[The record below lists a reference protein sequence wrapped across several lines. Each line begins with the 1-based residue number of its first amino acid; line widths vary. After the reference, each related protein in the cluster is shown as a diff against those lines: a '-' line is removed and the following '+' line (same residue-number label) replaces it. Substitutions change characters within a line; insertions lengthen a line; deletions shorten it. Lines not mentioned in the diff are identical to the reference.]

1 MRAHIISKITA
12 ALFCAALGLG
22 APALAAPQTAASK
35 TTATPATTKKVTA
48 KARVV
53 RKRKPQQK
61 VQNVPTPARIS
72 EIQSALAAQGTY
84 KAQPNG
90 KWDSATIQAMKDFQ
104 ASHRLTATGKLD
116 APTLQKLGLGS
127 EIAGRAAPLPPPQ
140 APTANTPT
148 GQQQT
153 P

>member
-1 MRAHIISKITA
+1 MRAHMTSKIAA

-22 APALAAPQTAASK
+22 APAFAARQTAASK
-35 TTATPATTKKVTA
+35 TTATSSTTKKVPA
-48 KARVV
+48 KRVV
-53 RKRKPQQK
+53 KKRAPKQR
-61 VQNVPTPARIS
+61 VQTAPTPERIS

-104 ASHRLTATGKLD
+104 GSHGLTATGKLD

-140 APTANTPT
+140 TPTANTSA